1 MCTPCCKV
9 CKAPPQCSSC
19 PPMCCSPGISYCIFD
34 LESAVFDTRHV
45 YQRALVELVSSYNRT
60 IPELVLIQCGPMETA
75 EMAELICRKCDL
87 PVSWESFRF
96 QLNERTS
103 DLIANPTLMPGV
115 QRLVTH
121 LRKCCMGLGLVTSC
135 PESMYCTKIRDRED
149 FFDNFSSV
157 ICADDADLRAP
168 KPEPDIYL
176 IAMSRLGDA
185 GPDCTLVFDGT
196 PKGVQAAT
204 DARLPVVMLAEK
216 ELPCC
221 WSELASLRLETLEEF
236 DPEQF
241 NMPPYSCT
249 EPPRRKS
256 KTSSRRSSQKSG
268 VSRRSSAARRKATED
283 AETDVGEEEEDEGE
297 EAA

>member
-1 MCTPCCKV
+1 MCSPSCKTCKV
-9 CKAPPQCSSC
+9 PPGCKRC
-19 PPMCCSPGISYCIFD
+19 PPSCCSPGISYCIFD

-45 YQRALVELVSSYNRT
+45 YKRALIELASSYNRV

-75 EMAELICRKCDL
+75 EMAELVCRKCDL
-87 PVSWESFRF
+87 PVSWETFRF

-115 QRLVTH
+115 ERLVTH
-121 LRKCCMGLGLVTSC
+121 MRKCCMGLGLITSC

-149 FFDNFSSV
+149 FFDNFTTV
-157 ICADDADLRAP
+157 VCADDPELKAQ

-176 IAMSRLGDA
+176 IALSRLGDA
-185 GPDCTLVFDGT
+185 GPDCTLVFEGT

-221 WSELASLRLETLEEF
+221 WSELATLRLETLEEF
-236 DPEQF
+236 VPEDF
-241 NMPPYSCT
+241 NMSPYSCT
-249 EPPRRKS
+249 EPPPRKS
-256 KTSSRRSSQKSG
+256 KTSRRGSQQSGGSRRSSE
-268 VSRRSSAARRKATED
+268 ARRKAAED
-283 AETDVGEEEEDEGE
+283 AEADEGEEEETEGE
-297 EAA
+297 DAA

>member
-1 MCTPCCKV
+1 
-9 CKAPPQCSSC
+9 
-19 PPMCCSPGISYCIFD
+19 
-34 LESAVFDTRHV
+34 
-45 YQRALVELVSSYNRT
+45 
-60 IPELVLIQCGPMETA
+60 
-75 EMAELICRKCDL
+75 
-87 PVSWESFRF
+87 
-96 QLNERTS
+96 
-103 DLIANPTLMPGV
+103 
-115 QRLVTH
+115 
-121 LRKCCMGLGLVTSC
+121 
-135 PESMYCTKIRDRED
+135 MYCTKIRDRED